1 MSSAAW
7 VGGERW
13 WVCPGGWSFDEPP
26 PVLGCSSGPPHQQ
39 LGSTTGRV
47 SRLRPEEASYMACIA
62 VVLPS
67 PGEMRWLERSDS
79 TWRAIGRAVVQ
90 AFVYERYGP

>member
-1 MSSAAW
+1 
-7 VGGERW
+7 
-13 WVCPGGWSFDEPP
+13 
-26 PVLGCSSGPPHQQ
+26 
-39 LGSTTGRV
+39 
-47 SRLRPEEASYMACIA
+47 MACIA

-90 AFVYERYGP
+90 AFVYERYGPPERLRAVPTAAAPPSRACATTQPSSPP